1 MDLPMLLLSGAV
13 AGTLAGLLG
22 IGGGVII
29 VPIVTLLFEGNGM
42 QHGLAIKMALG
53 TSLATIVVTAMTSVY
68 THHRKGAVEWRLFRV
83 MGPAVFVGSLIGA
96 WLADIIPGDALYI
109 AFIVFLFAVSAQMAM
124 ARVSAHRGLP
134 GDRGLAATSVTVGV
148 VSALMG
154 IGGGAMHVPFLSYCG
169 VPVKRAIA
177 TAAAVGLPLA
187 VSATLGYIVGG
198 LDEAGIPPASLGYVN
213 LPVFGGVVAASLLFA
228 PLGATLAHRLPD
240 QLLRRLFA
248 LFLFLLA
255 SRMAYNLLSRT

>member
-29 VPIVTLLFEGNGM
+29 VPIVTLLFEGHGVP
-42 QHGLAIKMALG
+42 HGLAIKLALG
-53 TSLATIVVTAMTSVY
+53 TSLATIMVTAMSSIY
-68 THHRKGAVEWRLFRV
+68 THHRKGAVDWRLFRV
-83 MGPAVFVGSLIGA
+83 MGPSVFVGSLIGA
-96 WLADIIPGDALYI
+96 WLADVIPGDALYL
-109 AFIVFLFAVSAQMAM
+109 AFIVFLFAISVQMALS
-124 ARVSAHRGLP
+124 RVSAHRSLP
-134 GDRGLAATSVTVGV
+134 GKAGLAATSTVVGI

-187 VSATLGYIVGG
+187 ASATAGYIVGG
-198 LDEAGIPPASLGYVN
+198 LDEAGIPPGSIGYVN
-213 LPVFGGVVAASLLFA
+213 LPVFGGVVAASLIFA
-228 PLGATLAHRLPD
+228 PLGATLAHKLPD
-240 QLLRRLFA
+240 MLLRRLFA
-248 LFLFLLA
+248 VFLFALA
-255 SRMAYNLLSRT
+255 SRMAYNLL

>member
-1 MDLPMLLLSGAV
+1 MDLPVLLLSGAV

-29 VPIVTLLFEGNGM
+29 VPIVTLLFES
-42 QHGLAIKMALG
+42 HDVPHALAIKMALG
-53 TSLATIVVTAMTSVY
+53 TSLATIAFTAVSSIL
-68 THHRKGAVEWRLFRV
+68 THHRKGAVDWELFRI
-83 MGPAVFVGSLIGA
+83 MGPSVFVGSLVGA
-96 WLADIIPGDALYI
+96 WLADVIPGDALYK
-109 AFIVFLFAVSAQMAM
+109 AFIVFLFAISVQMAM
-124 ARVSAHRGLP
+124 TRVSAHRGLP
-134 GDRGLAATSVTVGV
+134 GKHGLMAASTTVGV

-187 VSATLGYIVGG
+187 VSATIGYVIGG
-198 LDEAGIPPASLGYVN
+198 LDEPGIPPGSIGYVN

-228 PLGATLAHRLPD
+228 PLGALLAHRLPD
-240 QLLRRLFA
+240 LLLRRLFA
-248 LFLFLLA
+248 VFLFVLA
-255 SRMAYNLLSRT
+255 SRMAFNLF

>member
-1 MDLPMLLLSGAV
+1 MDLPLLLFSGAV

-29 VPIVTLLFEGNGM
+29 VPIVTLLFEG
-42 QHGLAIKMALG
+42 HGIPHSLAIKLALG
-53 TSLATIVVTAMTSVY
+53 TSLATIVVTALSSIW
-68 THHRKGAVEWRLFRV
+68 THHRKGAVDWGLFRV
-83 MGPAVFVGSLIGA
+83 MGPSVVVGSFVGA
-96 WLADIIPGDALYI
+96 WLADVIPGHALYV
-109 AFIVFLFAVSAQMAM
+109 AFIVFLFAVSVQMALS
-124 ARVSAHRGLP
+124 RVGAHRGLP
-134 GDRGLAATSVTVGV
+134 GRPGLAAASTTVGV

-187 VSATLGYIVGG
+187 VSATLGYVIGG
-198 LDEAGIPPASLGYVN
+198 LDETGIPPGSIGYVN

-228 PLGATLAHRLPD
+228 PLGAMLAHKLPD
-240 QLLRRLFA
+240 LLLRRLFA
-248 LFLFLLA
+248 AFLFVLA
-255 SRMAYNLLSRT
+255 SRMAYGLL